1 MAGVLSKLR
10 PAKVRSALR
19 RRWFEN
25 RMSRLNVEPMDGL
38 IALGS
43 DYGYWTVPGDQ
54 IDFTWTCYCVG
65 AGGDISFERE
75 LLSRYGATVRSFE
88 PDEDYI
94 GRIEVDPEDE
104 SRFSAHQVAIAP
116 ADGPLRMQRTHIPGS
131 RSLSPAD
138 LYDTHDYVE
147 VSGRSLRSLMEEFG
161 DDSVELLKVDVEG
174 GEYELL
180 PTLDL
185 IAMRVRVFCI
195 QLHHTGTVR
204 EARGLVDRLR
214 GEGFRLVFVD
224 EAVRLTFVRD

>member
-10 PAKVRSALR
+10 PAKVRSAVR

-25 RMSRLNVEPMDGL
+25 RMSRLKVEPMDGL

-43 DYGYWTVPGDQ
+43 DYGYWTVPGNP

-94 GRIEVDPEDE
+94 GRIEVDPQDE

-147 VSGRSLRSLMEEFG
+147 VSGRSLRSLMDEFS
-161 DDSVELLKVDVEG
+161 DDTVELLKVDVEG
-174 GEYELL
+174 GEYDLL

-185 IAMRVRVFCI
+185 LDMGVRVFCI

-204 EARGLVDRLR
+204 DARELIAGVQAQ
-214 GEGFRLVFVD
+214 GFRLVFND
-224 EAVRLTFVRD
+224 TAVRLTFVRD